1 MIQLYFNINNN
12 FKQNAMKKFFA
23 LISFCILIAMQSCS
37 SEEDLMLNEPNSSDA
52 SLSHLVIKFENR
64 IYETDVIAVGDS
76 VKYLNEE
83 YDKVYRSKIVN
94 IPNIVAVVSTNEA
107 GTTFVEYF
115 YSEKKLLDKYNFI
128 PLENKS
134 EQMTGNSTR
143 SGVIDLML
151 ANNTSPILAVAEL
164 YDDRNFKDTK
174 LISYASTSWAT
185 SVQKLKDLGFNDK
198 TSSIKVFNKMNPN
211 SSYTIEYISI
221 GIPHHKTH
229 SGSAIRPVLT
239 CFEDS
244 YYSGSVIYCIASPT
258 GSPTD
263 HIDTNLKNIGW
274 NDKISAIGWQLV
286 VDFSVFN
293 GENPQIPAHPG
304 C

>member
-1 MIQLYFNINNN
+1 
-12 FKQNAMKKFFA
+12 MKKFFA

-37 SEEDLMLNEPNSSDA
+37 SEEDLMFNEPNSSDA
-52 SLSHLVIKFENR
+52 SLSHLVVKFENR

-83 YDKVYRSKIVN
+83 YEKVYRSKIDN
-94 IPNIVAVVSTNEA
+94 IPNIAAVVSTNEA
-107 GTTFVEYF
+107 GATFVEYF
-115 YSEKKLLDKYNFI
+115 YSEKNLLDKYNFI

-174 LISYASTSWAT
+174 LICYATAAWAT
-185 SVQKLKDLGFNDK
+185 SVSKLKSLGFNDK
-198 TSSIKVFNKMNPN
+198 TSSIKVFNKMSPN
-211 SSYTIEYISI
+211 SLYKIEYIAI
-221 GIPHHKTH
+221 GLQQQKTY
-229 SGSAIRPVLT
+229 SGSGIRPVLK

-244 YYSGSVIYCIASPT
+244 NYSGSVIYCIASPT

-263 HIDTNLKNIGW
+263 HIDTNLKTIGW
-274 NDKISAIGWQLV
+274 NDKISAIEWSLV

-293 GENPQIPAHPG
+293 GENPQIPAHPA

>member
-1 MIQLYFNINNN
+1 
-12 FKQNAMKKFFA
+12 MKKFFA

-52 SLSHLVIKFENR
+52 SLSHLVVKFENR

-83 YDKVYRSKIVN
+83 YDRVYRSKIVN
-94 IPNIVAVVSTNEA
+94 IPNIAAVVSTNEA

-115 YSEKKLLDKYNFI
+115 YSEKNLLDKYNFI

-134 EQMTGNSTR
+134 EQMTSNSTR

-174 LISYASTSWAT
+174 LISYATAAWAIG
-185 SVQKLKDLGFNDK
+185 VPILKDLGFNDK

-211 SSYTIEYISI
+211 SSYTIEYIDI
-221 GIPHHKTH
+221 GIPHHKTY

-244 YYSGSVIYCIASPT
+244 NYSGSVIYCIASPT

-263 HIDTNLKNIGW
+263 HIDTNLKTIGW

-286 VDFSVFN
+286 VDFSAFI
-293 GENPQIPAHPG
+293 GENPQIPAHPA

>member
-1 MIQLYFNINNN
+1 MIQLNFNINNN

-37 SEEDLMLNEPNSSDA
+37 SEEDLMFNEPNSSDA
-52 SLSHLVIKFENR
+52 SLSHLVVKFENR

-94 IPNIVAVVSTNEA
+94 IPNIAAVVSTNEA

-115 YSEKKLLDKYNFI
+115 YSEKKLRDKYNFI
-128 PLENKS
+128 PLENRS
-134 EQMTGNSTR
+134 EQMTDNSTR

-174 LISYASTSWAT
+174 LISYATAAWAT
-185 SVQKLKDLGFNDK
+185 GVPKLKDLGFNDK

-211 SSYTIEYISI
+211 SSYTIEYIAI
-221 GIPHHKTH
+221 GITHHKTH
-229 SGSAIRPVLT
+229 SGSGIRPVLT

-244 YYSGSVIYCIASPT
+244 NYSGSVIYCIASPT

-263 HIDTNLKNIGW
+263 HIDTNLKTIGW

-286 VDFSVFN
+286 VDFSAFI

>member
-1 MIQLYFNINNN
+1 
-12 FKQNAMKKFFA
+12 MKKFFA

-37 SEEDLMLNEPNSSDA
+37 SEEDLMFNEPNSSDA
-52 SLSHLVIKFENR
+52 SLSHLVVKFENR

-94 IPNIVAVVSTNEA
+94 IPNIAAVVSTNEA

-115 YSEKKLLDKYNFI
+115 SSEKKLLDKYNFI

-134 EQMTGNSTR
+134 EQMTDNSTR
-143 SGVIDLML
+143 SSVIDLMV
-151 ANNTSPILAVAEL
+151 ANNNSPILAVAEL

-174 LISYASTSWAT
+174 LISYATAAWAT
-185 SVQKLKDLGFNDK
+185 GVPRLKALGFNDK

-221 GIPHHKTH
+221 GIPHHKTY
-229 SGSAIRPVLT
+229 SGSGIRPVLT

-244 YYSGSVIYCIASPT
+244 DFSGAVIYCIASPT

-263 HIDTNLKNIGW
+263 HIDTNLKTIGW

-286 VDFSVFN
+286 VDFSAFI